1 MRLLPFAVPRR
12 VAILIALAVA
22 VDIAGTIAGYYAGY
36 RHASA
41 QGAAALAHHEAE
53 QAKAAREAADA
64 ARARERALNA
74 YAASLAAQLL
84 EARSRHA
91 SEAQDLKRRI
101 DHVTDSYRP
110 APDAPL
116 HPLPACVFTAG
127 FVGVYN
133 AAIDA
138 GSLPEADAA
147 AVADGAPGAAET
159 LDSGVRQRDVLAH
172 LIDYGQRCRGIE
184 AQLNHVLDW
193 VLEEVSQ

>member
-1 MRLLPFAVPRR
+1 MKLLPFSVPPR
-12 VAILIALAVA
+12 VAVLIALVVA
-22 VDIAGTIAGYYAGY
+22 VDITGTFAGYYAGY

-41 QGAAALAHHEAE
+41 QGAAALARQEAA
-53 QAKAAREAADA
+53 QALAARE
-64 ARARERALNA
+64 RERALND

-84 EARSRHA
+84 EARRRHA

-138 GSLPEADAA
+138 GPLPEADAA

-184 AQLNHVLDW
+184 AQLNRVLAW
-193 VLEEVSQ
+193 VQEEVSQ